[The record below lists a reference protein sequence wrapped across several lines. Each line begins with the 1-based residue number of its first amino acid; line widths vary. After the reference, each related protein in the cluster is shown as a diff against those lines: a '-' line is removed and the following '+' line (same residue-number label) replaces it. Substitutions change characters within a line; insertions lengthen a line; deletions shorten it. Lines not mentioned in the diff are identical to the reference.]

1 MLIISREKSYW
12 GDILRK
18 YNVMVDDQCVAQVE
32 NGGTVQVDI
41 APGRHKL
48 WVAIDWCRSP
58 KLEIDIAD
66 DEDLT
71 FQCGPNGQPFLAI
84 IYVTFL
90 YASYLHLKRI

>member
-18 YNVMVDDQCVAQVE
+18 YNVMVDGQCMAQIE
-32 NGGTVQVDI
+32 NGGTAQIDI
-41 APGRHKL
+41 PPGRHKV

-58 KLEIDIAD
+58 KLEIDITD
-66 DEDLT
+66 GEDQT
-71 FQCGPNGQPFLAI
+71 FQCGPNVQPLLTL

-90 YASYLHLKRI
+90 YASYLRLKRI